1 MTPRRAVIAAYLWL
15 FVGPGVQLPY
25 FSLYL
30 DHLGLGGAEIGLI
43 IGMQPLVRSLSGI
56 LSAAAAD
63 RFRMRHWL
71 LVGMAAAGS
80 LLFVPFLV
88 AHHFLAVFVLM
99 AGIAALHGP
108 LIPTVDAVVTD
119 HLTALG
125 GDYARLRVW
134 GSIAFVVGALLS
146 APLVERYS
154 PSVVPWLLLL
164 SALPLPLALA
174 RLPKEQI
181 GHAAHTRAP
190 WRLTTP
196 TFRLFLLTTFLLQVS
211 CGAWNGFFAL
221 HVRALGLSETTPG
234 IAFALAVIVE
244 IGLFLGGRRV
254 LELIAPTRLVMV
266 VIVFTVVRWAL
277 TSVVDGAPALIAL
290 QLGHA
295 VTFSAFHLASVAIV
309 TKLVPAHSSTGGMAL
324 YAMVLGVGGSLGLG
338 LAGAL
343 IEPIGSPAL
352 FGVEAAVAA
361 LAIVPAWLLLRA
373 APVAASASR
382 G

>member
-1 MTPRRAVIAAYLWL
+1 VTPRRAVIASYLL
-15 FVGPGVQLPY
+15 IFLGPGVFLPY

-30 DHLGLGGAEIGLI
+30 DHLALDGDQIGLI
-43 IGMQPLVRSLSGI
+43 IGLQPLVRSLSGI

-63 RFRMRHWL
+63 RWRIRHRL
-71 LVGMAAAGS
+71 LVGMAIAGS
-80 LLFVPFLV
+80 LLFVPFV
-88 AHHFLAVFVLM
+88 AARGFVEVLLLM
-99 AGIAALHGP
+99 AGIALLHGP
-108 LIPTVDAVVTD
+108 LIPTIDAIVTD

-134 GSIAFVVGALLS
+134 GSIAFVVGALAS

-154 PSVVPWLLLL
+154 PSVVPWLLLV
-164 SALPLPLALA
+164 SALPLPLALV
-174 RLPKEQI
+174 RLPRGQV

-196 TFRLFLLTTFLLQVS
+196 ALRLFLLTTFLLQLS

-221 HVRALGLSETTPG
+221 HVRELGLPETTAG
-234 IAFALAVIVE
+234 LAFALAVIVE

-254 LELIAPTRLVMV
+254 LEVIAPKPLVVV

-277 TSVVDGAPALIAL
+277 TSVVDSAPALIVL

-295 VTFSAFHLASVAIV
+295 VTFSAFHLASVALV

-338 LAGAL
+338 FAGAL
-343 IEPIGSPAL
+343 IERIGSTAL

-361 LAIVPAWLLLRA
+361 LAIVPALLLLRSE
-373 APVAASASR
+373 PVAAPAAC

>member
-1 MTPRRAVIAAYLWL
+1 VTPRRAVIASYLWL

-30 DHLGLGGAEIGLI
+30 DHLGLDGAEIGLI

-63 RFRMRHWL
+63 RFRIRHGL

-80 LLFVPFLV
+80 LLFVPFLA
-88 AHHFLAVFVLM
+88 AHHFFTVFALM
-99 AGIAALHGP
+99 AAIAALHGP

-134 GSIAFVVGALLS
+134 GSIAFVVGALAS
-146 APLVERYS
+146 APLVERLS
-154 PSVVPWLLLL
+154 ASVVPWLLVL
-164 SALPLPLALA
+164 SALPLPVALA
-174 RLPKEQI
+174 GLPRAQV

-196 TFRLFLLTTFLLQVS
+196 AFRLFLLTTFLLQVS

-234 IAFALAVIVE
+234 IAFALAVMVE

-254 LELIAPTRLVMV
+254 LELIAPSRLVMV
-266 VIVFTVVRWAL
+266 VIVFTVARWAL

-295 VTFSAFHLASVAIV
+295 VIFSAFHLASVAIV
-309 TKLVPAHSSTGGMAL
+309 TTLVPAHSSTGGMAL

-343 IEPIGSPAL
+343 IERIGSTAL

-373 APVAASASR
+373 EPVAAPAAR
-382 G
+382 R